1 MCLLTNCKKKSVA
14 KKPIKCLK
22 VVAVF
27 VIPGVGPVYRSFYAF
42 NGSVEYKIG
51 GVVDM
56 NEGRTEAAKD
66 KLRTQLRTLPS
77 KWYNEGPYEGRLN
90 DRSSFEYRVEA
101 GIHTFSP
108 KGNGA
113 RSVYEWGKKEI
124 ERYRE
129 YSSEYDLINRN
140 DVAILECEIPAGAEY
155 YKGISTCFSER
166 HQVDENGYTS
176 DKLHIIR
183 ALSEEEVNAL
193 PYVDV
198 PY

>member
-22 VVAVF
+22 VVAVLNM
-27 VIPGVGPVYRSFYAF
+27 PGVGPVYRSFYAF
-42 NGSVEYKIG
+42 NGSIEYKIG

-56 NEGRTEAAKD
+56 NEGRTEAVKD
-66 KLRTQLRTLPS
+66 KLRTLPS

-90 DRSSFEYRVEA
+90 NNNRSSFEYRVEA

-108 KGNGA
+108 KSNGA
-113 RSVYEWGKKEI
+113 RSVYEWGKKDI
-124 ERYRE
+124 EHYRHKL
-129 YSSEYDLINRN
+129 YDLSDRN
-140 DVAILECEIPAGAEY
+140 DVAILECEIPVGAKY
-155 YKGISTCFSER
+155 YKGISNCFSER

>member
-14 KKPIKCLK
+14 KKPIRCLK
-22 VVAVF
+22 VVAVLNM
-27 VIPGVGPVYRSFYAF
+27 PGVGPVYRSFYAF

-66 KLRTQLRTLPS
+66 KLSTLPS

-90 DRSSFEYRVEA
+90 DKSGFEYRVEA
-101 GIHTFSP
+101 GIHAFSP

-124 ERYRE
+124 ERYRN
-129 YSSEYDLINRN
+129 YSEYLINRN
-140 DVAILECEIPAGAEY
+140 DVAILECEIPVGAEY

-176 DKLHIIR
+176 DKLHVIR
-183 ALSEEEVNAL
+183 ALSEEEIKIL

>member
-14 KKPIKCLK
+14 KKPIRCLK
-22 VVAVF
+22 VVAVL
-27 VIPGVGPVYRSFYAF
+27 IMPGVGPVYRSFYAF

-51 GVVDM
+51 GTVDM

-66 KLRTQLRTLPS
+66 KLRTLPS
-77 KWYNEGPYEGRLN
+77 KWYNEGPYEGLLN
-90 DRSSFEYRVEA
+90 DKSSFEYRVEA
-101 GIHTFSP
+101 GIHAFSP

-124 ERYRE
+124 ERYRN
-129 YSSEYDLINRN
+129 YSEYLINRN
-140 DVAILECEIPAGAEY
+140 DVAILECEIPVGAEY

-183 ALSEEEVNAL
+183 ALSEEEIKAL

-198 PY
+198 PC